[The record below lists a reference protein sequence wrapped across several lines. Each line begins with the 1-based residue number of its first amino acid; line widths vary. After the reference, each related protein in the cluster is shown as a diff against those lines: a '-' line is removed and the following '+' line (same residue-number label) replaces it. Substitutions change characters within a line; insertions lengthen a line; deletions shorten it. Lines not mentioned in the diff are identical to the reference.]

1 MVAVS
6 AQGVRHRSD
15 DSWHASE
22 TVTGGQHVSR
32 YAIVLSVGALLAMS
46 WLTTVLA
53 QVDDDGAR
61 DQDAR
66 HGILTVR
73 RPQAT
78 GDSTPPRG
86 RIERGTRRTWQ
97 PCIVEQ
103 SAAERPWAGSRLS
116 TVSSRRSRKAGTY
129 TATVRRAVRLLSG
142 QGGGATATPGSPVVN
157 SATANASPST
167 SSTRTAE
174 LNTRE
179 ACGPPYQREPARTQA
194 MPARAPS
201 GTR

>member
-1 MVAVS
+1 MVAVT

-32 YAIVLSVGALLAMS
+32 YAIVLSGGALLAMS
-46 WLTTVLA
+46 WFTTVLA

-78 GDSTPPRG
+78 GRLDSAARPNRAWHAPNVAAVHCRA
-86 RIERGTRRTWQ
+86 ECRGTPLGWF
-97 PCIVEQ
+97 
-103 SAAERPWAGSRLS
+103 AAFNC
-116 TVSSRRSRKAGTY
+116 
-129 TATVRRAVRLLSG
+129 
-142 QGGGATATPGSPVVN
+142 QF
-157 SATANASPST
+157 
-167 SSTRTAE
+167 
-174 LNTRE
+174 
-179 ACGPPYQREPARTQA
+179 
-194 MPARAPS
+194 
-201 GTR
+201 